1 MTSLAIL
8 SGVLGG
14 FLVVWPLSI
23 RRLSVAQRPRFSRS
37 VLFSLGVPA
46 LGVVLAIAGFGLAIR
61 QNPGWGILTLTI
73 MLVLGVLLLR
83 HDPYSATAR
92 ILFDD
97 YLTLKKENRGSND
110 FDVFYS
116 IVKSRRPRWNE
127 DRIIEFC
134 VGKDLKQI
142 VLLLLITEY
151 EIHPLHDMQLYET
164 LKRRVEELGPHQ

>member
-37 VLFSLGVPA
+37 VLFTLGVPG
-46 LGVVLAIAGFGLAIR
+46 LGMVLGFAGFGVALR
-61 QNPGWGILTLTI
+61 QNLGWGIFALAVI
-73 MLVLGVLLLR
+73 LVLGVLLLR

-97 YLTLKKENRGSND
+97 YLTLKKKNPGSSD

-127 DRIIEFC
+127 DRIMEFC
-134 VGKDLKQI
+134 VGKDLKQL

-151 EIHPLHDMQLYET
+151 EIHPLDDMQLYET
-164 LKRRVEELGPHQ
+164 LKRRVEVLAPRQ